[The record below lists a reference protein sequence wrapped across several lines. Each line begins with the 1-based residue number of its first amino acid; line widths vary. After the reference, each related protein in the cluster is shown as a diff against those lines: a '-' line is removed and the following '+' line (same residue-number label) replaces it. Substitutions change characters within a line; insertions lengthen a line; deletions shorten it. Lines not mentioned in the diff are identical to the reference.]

1 MKKSLA
7 KLVLSLLIVLACHQL
22 HAQAYK
28 DSIQQQ
34 FLRYTLHLM
43 NKEFAQSVDYINPDF
58 FKIVPKAQMIKL
70 IEQVYNSPEIEFV
83 MDSPKIASI
92 EDKVS
97 INNTYY
103 TKLKYSNNLFIKY
116 SELTTAAKDTALMM
130 QMLQQQFGR
139 DQVSYD
145 PATLFYKIGVTK
157 NVVANSKDNQHWTFV
172 VIEEKQKPILEKFLP
187 KQLL

>member
-1 MKKSLA
+1 MKKSITN
-7 KLVLSLLIVLACHQL
+7 LVFSLLMIVTSHQL

-34 FLRYTLHLM
+34 FLRYTVHLM

-58 FKIVPKAQMIKL
+58 FTIVPKAQMIQL
-70 IEQVYNSPEIEFV
+70 IEQVYNNPEMEFEI
-83 MDSPKIASI
+83 DSPRIASI

-103 TKLKYSNNLFIKY
+103 TKLKYANNLFIKY
-116 SELTTAAKDTALMM
+116 GELTTAAKDTALMV

-139 DQVSYD
+139 DQVSYN
-145 PATLFYKIGVTK
+145 PATLFYKISVTK
-157 NVVANSKDNQHWTFV
+157 NVVANSKDNLHWTFV